1 MAVRK
6 GGQVLAPASSPIT
19 LKQVRTL
26 RSPRTSDSGA
36 PPSKPNGSCSR
47 KSSPQAAPSRQQT
60 ASAKAAYY
68 GNRMTYLGERGLL
81 EDGPIWALCQALMKF
96 VQEILEH
103 RLPLLGERVT
113 LRKK

>member
-1 MAVRK
+1 
-6 GGQVLAPASSPIT
+6 
-19 LKQVRTL
+19 
-26 RSPRTSDSGA
+26 
-36 PPSKPNGSCSR
+36 
-47 KSSPQAAPSRQQT
+47 
-60 ASAKAAYY
+60 
-68 GNRMTYLGERGLL
+68 MTYLGERGLL